1 MVNLTRRRIVA
12 AISGPTYVAVMR
24 PVDRVKHGPV
34 VVENRRD
41 DRNVREV
48 TTTKLRIIQDKEI
61 AFGDV
66 VAKVIP
72 DSLSGRREGAD
83 MHGNAFALGDELAV
97 RVEDSG
103 GKIAAG
109 VEDLRH
115 RCAQHDL
122 GHLQGDR

>member
-1 MVNLTRRRIVA
+1 MVNLTRSRIVA
-12 AISGPTYVAVMR
+12 AIGGPAYVAMVR
-24 PVDRVKHGPV
+24 PVDRVKHEPV

-41 DRNVREV
+41 DGDVREV
-48 TTTKLRIIQDKEI
+48 TTAEVRIIQDKEI

-66 VAKVIP
+66 AAKVVP

-103 GKIAAG
+103 GKIAA
-109 VEDLRH
+109 
-115 RCAQHDL
+115 
-122 GHLQGDR
+122 